1 MSILDMINFVDAAGK
16 NATIQISLTFLIT
29 HTEY

>member
-16 NATIQISLTFLIT
+16 NAIQISLTFLIS

>member
-1 MSILDMINFVDAAGK
+1 MSILDMINFVDAAGN
-16 NATIQISLTFLIT
+16 NAIHISLTFLIT